1 MSTCLILVMN
11 ASLVRVSIVYNLAR
25 CFPHEETRLCEG
37 CAVLALDQR
46 PSFSKILAKI
56 YVNHLT
62 VCVTHSQNERA
73 TCVNGRMNRESR
85 HIVILRE
92 NEKRNINRLVIRR
105 KGGGGGQNLSEDV
118 VCGKRMMLKMN
129 SSK

>member
-11 ASLVRVSIVYNLAR
+11 ASLVRVSIVFNLAR
-25 CFPHEETRLCEG
+25 CFPHKGTRLCEG

-46 PSFSKILAKI
+46 PSFFKILAKI
-56 YVNHLT
+56 YVNHLAI
-62 VCVTHSQNERA
+62 CVTHSQNERA

-105 KGGGGGQNLSEDV
+105 KGGGGGGQNLSED
-118 VCGKRMMLKMN
+118 VCGKRMMLKM
-129 SSK
+129 KI